1 MFTQDGLFFGILM
14 TLLNWPIF
22 VPLLASLAY
31 LFFKNKPASSYTVQ
45 QFFKTFNVG
54 GHRGSPIN
62 QPENTMASMIQA
74 KKEGADLIEFDVS
87 LTKDGI
93 AVILHDDTLDR
104 TTNFTGPVRQ
114 YLFKD
119 LSMVNCAAKFAPTQQ
134 IANNDAANIA
144 STQASMPTLEEIVK
158 WSKENNMKM
167 LFDVKDSDAILVE
180 QLNTLFDKYDLYE
193 TGIVCSFFPIVVY
206 RIKKLCPR
214 ILTGITWRRWCYSF
228 ADLASTVPRFKGIA
242 HYLAILID
250 ILNVWSIKSWL
261 PSFLGVDMILTE
273 RADISETFVQQ
284 QWSAGRHVCA
294 WTVNDLTEMNWMRQ
308 TLSIPVLTDKPF
320 LIDQMT
326 GHGKKI

>member
-1 MFTQDGLFFGILM
+1 MFTQDGFLFGVLM
-14 TLLNWPIF
+14 TLLHWPILL
-22 VPLLASLAY
+22 PLLASILY
-31 LFFKNKPASSYTVQ
+31 FFFKNNPANPYTVS

-54 GHRGSPIN
+54 GHRGSPIR
-62 QPENTMASMIQA
+62 QPENTIASMVQA

-93 AVILHDDTLDR
+93 VVILHDDTLDR
-104 TTNFTGPVRQ
+104 TTNFTGPVRN

-119 LSMVNCAAKFAPTQQ
+119 LSTVNCAAKFAPTQQ
-134 IANNDAANIA
+134 IANNDSANIA
-144 STQASMPTLEEIVK
+144 ATQASMPTLEEIVK

-206 RIKKLCPR
+206 RIKKLCPK

-228 ADLASTVPRFKGIA
+228 ADLAGIVPRFKGPA
-242 HYLAILID
+242 HYLAMIID
-250 ILNVWSIKSWL
+250 VLNVWSIKTWL
-261 PSFLGVDMILTE
+261 PSFLGVDMVLTE

-284 QWSAGRHVCA
+284 QRAKGRYVCA

-308 TLSIPVLTDKPF
+308 TLSIPVLTDKSF
-320 LIDQMT
+320 LIDSMT